1 MKSVWVFQDLTE
13 GIVRV
18 FARED
23 NAKEFALNYFEEFSR
38 AFFLEDEDEQK
49 FFEKEKER
57 FMEDW
62 SADYGMIRLEEMYVE

>member
-13 GIVRV
+13 GVIRV

-23 NAKEFALNYFEEFSR
+23 DAKEFALNYFEEFFR
-38 AFFLEDEDEQK
+38 AFFLGDEQK

-57 FMEDW
+57 FVEDW
-62 SADYGMIRLEEMYVE
+62 SADDGMIRLEEVEVE

>member
-13 GIVRV
+13 GVIRV

-23 NAKEFALNYFEEFSR
+23 DAKEFALNYFEEFFR
-38 AFFLEDEDEQK
+38 AFFLEDEQK
-49 FFEKEKER
+49 FFEKEKRR

-62 SADYGMIRLEEMYVE
+62 SADEGMIRLEEVEVE

>member
-13 GIVRV
+13 GVIRV

-23 NAKEFALNYFEEFSR
+23 SAKEFALNYFEEFFR
-38 AFFLEDEDEQK
+38 AFFLEDEQK
-49 FFEKEKER
+49 FFKKEKER

-62 SADYGMIRLEEMYVE
+62 SADEGMIRLEEVEVE

>member
-13 GIVRV
+13 GVIRI
-18 FARED
+18 FARKD
-23 NAKEFALNYFEEFSR
+23 SAKEFALNYFEEFFR
-38 AFFLEDEDEQK
+38 AFFLEDEQK

-62 SADYGMIRLEEMYVE
+62 SADEGMIRLEEVEVE

>member
-13 GIVRV
+13 GVIRV

-23 NAKEFALNYFEEFSR
+23 NAKEFALNYFEEFFR
-38 AFFLEDEDEQK
+38 AFFLENEQK

-62 SADYGMIRLEEMYVE
+62 SADEGMIRLEEVEVE

>member
-13 GIVRV
+13 GVIRI

-23 NAKEFALNYFEEFSR
+23 DAKEFALNYFEEFFR
-38 AFFLEDEDEQK
+38 DFFEDKLK
-49 FFEKEKER
+49 FFEKEKKR

-62 SADYGMIRLEEMYVE
+62 SADEGMIRLEEVEVE

>member
-13 GIVRV
+13 GGIRV

-23 NAKEFALNYFEEFSR
+23 DAKEFALNYLEEFFR
-38 AFFLEDEDEQK
+38 ACFLEDEQK
-49 FFEKEKER
+49 FFEMEKER

-62 SADYGMIRLEEMYVE
+62 SADDGMIKLEEVEVE

>member
-13 GIVRV
+13 GVIRI

-23 NAKEFALNYFEEFSR
+23 NAKEFALNYFEEFFR
-38 AFFLEDEDEQK
+38 AFFLENEQK

-62 SADYGMIRLEEMYVE
+62 SADEGMIRLEEVEVE

>member
-13 GIVRV
+13 GVIRI

-23 NAKEFALNYFEEFSR
+23 EAKEFALNYFEEFSR
-38 AFFLEDEDEQK
+38 D
-49 FFEKEKER
+49 FFEYELKSSEKAKER

-62 SADYGMIRLEEMYVE
+62 SADEGMIRLEEVKVE

>member
-13 GIVRV
+13 GVIRV

-23 NAKEFALNYFEEFSR
+23 DAKEFALNYFEEFFR
-38 AFFLEDEDEQK
+38 ACFLEDEQK

-62 SADYGMIRLEEMYVE
+62 SADDGMIKLEEVEVE

>member
-1 MKSVWVFQDLTE
+1 MKNVWVFQDLTE
-13 GIVRV
+13 GVIRV

-23 NAKEFALNYFEEFSR
+23 NAKEFALNYFEEFFR
-38 AFFLEDEDEQK
+38 AFFLDDEQK

-62 SADYGMIRLEEMYVE
+62 SADEGMIRLEEVEVE

>member
-13 GIVRV
+13 GVIRV

-23 NAKEFALNYFEEFSR
+23 NAKEFALNYFEEFFR
-38 AFFLEDEDEQK
+38 AFFLEDEQK
-49 FFEKEKER
+49 FFEKAKER

-62 SADYGMIRLEEMYVE
+62 SADEGMIRLEEVEVE

>member
-13 GIVRV
+13 CVIRV

-23 NAKEFALNYFEEFSR
+23 NAKEVALNYFEEFFR
-38 AFFLEDEDEQK
+38 AFFLEDEQK

-62 SADYGMIRLEEMYVE
+62 SADEGMIRLEEVEVE

>member
-13 GIVRV
+13 GVIRV

-23 NAKEFALNYFEEFSR
+23 DAKESALNYFEEFCR
-38 AFFLEDEDEQK
+38 AFFLEDEQK
-49 FFEKEKER
+49 FFEMEKER

-62 SADYGMIRLEEMYVE
+62 SADEGMVRLEEVEVE